1 MTDCALRGKSQESFF
16 LIVITKLVRIIG
28 LLDTSVKSTMSNVCI
43 RESDISKMQ
52 LNEHRQQQKL
62 ESRSSGGRCTS
73 TECQSTGVTP

>member
-1 MTDCALRGKSQESFF
+1 MTDCALRGKSQVSFF
-16 LIVITKLVRIIG
+16 LIVITKLVRII
-28 LLDTSVKSTMSNVCI
+28 LDTSVKSTMSNVCI

-73 TECQSTGVTP
+73 TECQSTEMTP